1 LHWKE
6 QVSQYKKLE
15 IKDIPPKQKL
25 MMLKN
30 TVADVTDPQS
40 VKRIE
45 DQSMARGNP
54 PLGWE
59 EYLELLLSACSD
71 YDQSHTSA
79 M

>member
-6 QVSQYKKLE
+6 KVSYYEKLE
-15 IKDIPPKQKL
+15 LEDIPPKQKL
-25 MMLKN
+25 RMLKN
-30 TVADVTDPQS
+30 SVADVTDLQS

-45 DQSMARGNP
+45 DQNARGKA

-71 YDQSHTSA
+71 YD
-79 M
+79 